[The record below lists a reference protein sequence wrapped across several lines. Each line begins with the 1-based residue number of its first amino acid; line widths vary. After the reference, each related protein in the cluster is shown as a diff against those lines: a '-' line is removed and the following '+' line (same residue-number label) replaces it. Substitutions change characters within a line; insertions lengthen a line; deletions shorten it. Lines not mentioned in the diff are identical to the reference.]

1 MWTVLRV
8 GFLLGWRQI
17 QRANKWITVLIIFIM
32 MLTFLFLVVI
42 SGILVGLIVG
52 GNRANRAQYT
62 GDVIVTTYAGESS
75 IERSQ
80 SIISTLETIPQIE
93 SYTTRYIEPA
103 TVEANYRTRRDF
115 DTLADTAATQLAG
128 IVIANEEATTH
139 LSNYVVEGEFLNPSE
154 DGYILL
160 GANLLRRYSAGFGD
174 AFDSLEDVFPGDRVR
189 VHLGDVTKE
198 FIVKGVIDSKVG
210 EVSIRAFLPERELIR
225 LAGRNDLNVNE
236 IAIIHDNTI
245 SDDYLKTLLVK
256 SDFDQ
261 YGKIQTADEAIPQ
274 FLLDIKVTFGILGN
288 VFGAVGLIV
297 AVITIF
303 IIVFINAITRRKYI
317 GILKA
322 IGVKRSVIEIAYM
335 IQAFFYA
342 IVGSGLGLLIT
353 YGLLVPGFEAKP
365 LDFPFSDGILVAPFE
380 GTMIRLGI
388 LLAVTIVAGFIPAWL
403 IGKKN
408 TLDSILGR

>member
-17 QRANKWITVLIIFIM
+17 QRSNKWITALIIFIM

-62 GDVIVTTYAGESS
+62 GDVIVTAYAGESS

-80 SIISTLETIPQIE
+80 EILKTLETIPQVT
-93 SYTTRYIEPA
+93 SVSSRYIEGA
-103 TVEANYRTRRDF
+103 TVEANYRERRDF
-115 DTLADTAATQLAG
+115 NTLADTAVTQLTG
-128 IVIANEEATTH
+128 IDVLHENATTG
-139 LSNYVVEGEFLNPSE
+139 LSQFVVEGEYLDPAD

-160 GANLLRRYSAGFGD
+160 GSNLLRRYSACFGD
-174 AFDSLEDVFPGDRVR
+174 NFDSMENVFPGDRVR
-189 VHLGDVTKE
+189 VHLGDITKE
-198 FIVKGVIDSKVG
+198 FIVKGIVDSKVG
-210 EVSIRAFLPERELIR
+210 EVSIRAFVPERELIR

-236 IAIIHDNTI
+236 IAITHDDTL
-245 SDDYLKTLLVK
+245 SDSTLKSLLERN
-256 SDFDQ
+256 DFDQ
-261 YGKIQTADEAIPQ
+261 YGKIQTASEAIPQ
-274 FLLDIKVTFGILGN
+274 FLLDIKLTFGILGN

-303 IIVFINAITRRKYI
+303 IIIFINAITRKKYI

-322 IGVKRSVIEIAYM
+322 IGVKRSVIEIAY
-335 IQAFFYA
+335 IVQAFFYA
-342 IVGSGLGLLIT
+342 VIGSGLGLVIT
-353 YGLLVPGFEAKP
+353 YAVLVPGFEAHP
-365 LDFPFSDGILVAPFE
+365 LDFPFSDGILVAPLR
-380 GTMIRLGI
+380 GTMIRLTI
-388 LLAVTIVAGFIPAWL
+388 LLTVTIIAGFIPAWL